1 MKKVFEPKA
10 ISLGDKK
17 AIEGGRPEIELMME
31 AAKAC
36 YSSITWSDK
45 VLITTGKGNNGGDGF
60 AIALLLKND
69 GKDVHLLLGEEPA
82 TSAAKYYFEE
92 CKKNDIPY
100 SLYNKEESFD
110 YPDIVDCLFGIG
122 FRGEAKE
129 PYSSIIKAIN
139 NSSNSR
145 VISVD
150 ANSGLDLSNGLA
162 NDAVKSDITLSI
174 SALKPGYFLSK
185 GMDYVGDVIEL
196 PLLSPVG
203 EPYFLLEENDVKSFF
218 SPRKHFSNKGN
229 YGYVGILGGSSLY
242 PGAVKLAFM
251 GQEALYAGCGVSKV
265 LVPSSIKDKLYPY
278 VLETTI
284 VPLKDEDGF
293 MVFDEES
300 LEKETKSLKSLSVG
314 MGWGQGK
321 DNEKILSYLIT
332 HYEGRLLIDADGLNT
347 LSKLDQTILLEKKGS
362 VILTPHIKEFSRLS
376 GYSVDEIF
384 ASPIALAKE
393 YAKKYGVTLLL
404 KGPATIITDGDVVYL
419 TATGSSGMATAGS
432 GDVLSGLSA
441 GLLGYSKESDAYT
454 MAVASYINGLGGE
467 MAEDE
472 FTSVSM
478 TSSDTARNIKKVI
491 SSLINP

>member
-36 YSSITWSDK
+36 FSSISWSEK
-45 VLITTGKGNNGGDGF
+45 VLIATGKGNNGGDGF
-60 AIALLLKND
+60 AIALLLKQE
-69 GKDVHLLLGEEPA
+69 GKDVHLLLGEMPV
-82 TSAAKYYFEE
+82 TDAAKYYFEE
-92 CKKNDIPY
+92 CKKNSIPY
-100 SLYNKEESFD
+100 SLYNNEESFD

-122 FRGEAKE
+122 FRGKAKE

-139 NSSNSR
+139 NSRSR

-162 NDAVKSDITLSI
+162 EDAVRSDITLSI

-185 GMDYVGDVIEL
+185 GKDYVGEIVEL

-203 EPYFLLEENDVKSFF
+203 EPYYLLEENDVKSLFL
-218 SPRKHFSNKGN
+218 PRKNFSNKGN

-300 LEKETKSLKSLSVG
+300 LKKEIASLKSLSVG

-347 LSKLDQTILLEKKGS
+347 LAKLDQNILLDRKGS

-393 YAKKYGVTLLL
+393 YAKKYKVTLLL
-404 KGPATIITDGDVVYL
+404 KGPTTIITDGDVVYL
-419 TATGSSGMATAGS
+419 TSTGSPGMATAGS

-441 GLLGYSKESDAYT
+441 GLLGYSKEDDAFT

-491 SSLINP
+491 SSLLK